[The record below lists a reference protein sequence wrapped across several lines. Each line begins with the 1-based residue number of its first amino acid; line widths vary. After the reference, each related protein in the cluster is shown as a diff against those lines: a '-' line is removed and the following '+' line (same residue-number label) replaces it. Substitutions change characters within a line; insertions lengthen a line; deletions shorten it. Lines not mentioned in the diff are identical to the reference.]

1 MTVGVAA
8 ILDALS
14 ASLNSMAAE
23 ADNRGAG
30 WAVCSF
36 CADVKPQK
44 RAICNVEEMPR
55 SSMKGALAPRA
66 SAPRVD
72 KGVPWPMPAMRYS
85 SIASRPSASSQTRLA
100 QPSTIVEKL
109 GAWANP

>member
-14 ASLNSMAAE
+14 ALLNSIAAE
-23 ADNRGAG
+23 VDNRGAG
-30 WAVCSF
+30 WALSF
-36 CADVKPQK
+36 CASVKPQK

-100 QPSTIVEKL
+100 QPSTIVEKF
-109 GAWANP
+109 GDSANP